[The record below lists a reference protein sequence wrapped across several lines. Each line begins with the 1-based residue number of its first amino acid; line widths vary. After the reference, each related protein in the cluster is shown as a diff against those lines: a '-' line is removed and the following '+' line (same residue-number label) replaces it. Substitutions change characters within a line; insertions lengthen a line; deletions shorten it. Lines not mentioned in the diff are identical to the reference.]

1 LSEDVPAVPA
11 VPAVPDVEDPPGSFG
26 HGIAVGVAITAVLV
40 HIALVGLTGDWAR
53 LYADFGSTIP
63 LLTTITIS
71 LAWQLGVPVIG
82 VLAIGALVVRRPRS
96 LVPYAA
102 AAVLFALA
110 AAATYWLPMMPIAQ
124 VAGQIKG
131 PE

>member
-1 LSEDVPAVPA
+1 MSEDIADVPD
-11 VPAVPDVEDPPGSFG
+11 VPDVEDPPGSFG

-40 HIALVGLTGDWAR
+40 HIALVGLTGDWTK
-53 LYADFGSTIP
+53 LYADFGSAIP

-71 LAWQLGVPVIG
+71 LAWQLGVPVVG

-96 LVPYAA
+96 LLPYVAT
-102 AAVLFALA
+102 AVLFSLA

-124 VAGQIKG
+124 VAGQIRG